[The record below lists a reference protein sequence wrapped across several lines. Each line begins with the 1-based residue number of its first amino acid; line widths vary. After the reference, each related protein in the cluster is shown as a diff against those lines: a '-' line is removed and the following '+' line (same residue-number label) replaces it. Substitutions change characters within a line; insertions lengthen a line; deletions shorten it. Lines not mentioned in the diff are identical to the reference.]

1 MSDFYPI
8 MLKVGGERC
17 VVVGGGKVAERKT
30 KMLLECNASVCVISP
45 HLTYKLG
52 LLLEEGHIQNLARDY
67 CPGDLDGALLAVAAT
82 DDPEINEQICREGR
96 EKGVLVNIVDDLENS
111 GFILPSVLRRGDV
124 VIAIS
129 TSGRS
134 PALSRKIRTVLE
146 ESYGIDYASLAL
158 LLSEVRTE
166 LKERGVHVDSDA
178 WQESLNIELLL
189 DLLRRGESGEAKRRL
204 LSDLENSD
212 RKSRQ

>member
-17 VVVGGGKVAERKT
+17 IVVGGGKVAERKT

-45 HLTYKLG
+45 RLSPELDG
-52 LLLEEGHIQNLARDY
+52 LVREGCIQNVARDY
-67 CPGDLDGALLAVAAT
+67 RPGDLEGALLAVAAT
-82 DDPEINEQICREGR
+82 DDPEVNEQVCREGR

-111 GFILPSVLRRGDV
+111 GFILPSVIRRGDV

-158 LLSEVRTE
+158 LLSEVRSE
-166 LKERGVHVDSDA
+166 LRERGVHIEGDA
-178 WQESLNIELLL
+178 WQESLDTELLL
-189 DLLRRGESGEAKRRL
+189 DLLRKGESEEAKRRL

-212 RKSRQ
+212 RKSGQ

>member
-8 MLKVGGERC
+8 MLNVGDKRC

-45 HLTYKLG
+45 HLTSKLG
-52 LLLEEGHIQNLARDY
+52 LLLEEGHIQNVARDY
-67 CPGDLDGALLAVAAT
+67 RPGDLDGALLAVAAT
-82 DDPEINEQICREGR
+82 DDPEINDQVRCEGR

-111 GFILPSVLRRGDV
+111 SFILPSVVRRGDV

-146 ESYGIDYASLAL
+146 ESYGMDYAALAL
-158 LLSEVRTE
+158 LLSEVRSE
-166 LKERGVHVDSDA
+166 LKERGVHIDSET

-189 DLLRRGESGEAKRRL
+189 DLLRKGEAEEAKRRL
-204 LSDLENSD
+204 FSDLENTE
-212 RKSRQ
+212 RKSRD

>member
-8 MLKVGGERC
+8 MLKVGGKRC

-45 HLTYKLG
+45 HLSPELDR
-52 LLLEEGHIQNLARDY
+52 LLEERHIQNVARDY

-82 DDPEINEQICREGR
+82 DDPEINEQVSHEGR
-96 EKGVLVNIVDDLENS
+96 EKGVLVNIADDLENS
-111 GFILPSVLRRGDV
+111 SFILPSALRRGDV

-146 ESYGIDYASLAL
+146 QSYGVEYASLAL
-158 LLSEVRTE
+158 LLSEVRSE
-166 LKERGVHVDSDA
+166 LRERGVHIDSDA

-189 DLLRRGESGEAKRRL
+189 NLLRKGKSEEAKRRL

-212 RKSRQ
+212 RKSGQ